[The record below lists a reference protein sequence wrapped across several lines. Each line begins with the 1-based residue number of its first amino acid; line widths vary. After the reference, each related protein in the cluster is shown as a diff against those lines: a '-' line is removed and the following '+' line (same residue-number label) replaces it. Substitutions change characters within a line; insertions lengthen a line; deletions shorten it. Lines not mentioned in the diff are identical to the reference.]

1 MKISPT
7 QTILC
12 FQWPGDCDAVIAQA
26 NEGEWMPG
34 LVQRSEAAGPESA
47 IRSCAVSTSIDRTL
61 LAQLSMAVTGFGNLQ
76 FGFEVHGMKDND
88 PTYVMR
94 YATGD
99 HFTWHVDDGL
109 AEPPLGTRK
118 LSFSLQLSDP
128 NDYDGGDLEF
138 ATYSPLVDPDAPPP
152 SQVFRQRG
160 ALVVFPSFMLHRIS
174 PITRGTRYAMVG
186 WVHGPPFR

>member
-1 MKISPT
+1 MNISPT
-7 QTILC
+7 QSILC
-12 FQWPGDCDAVIAQA
+12 FQWPGDCDAVIAKA
-26 NEGEWMPG
+26 HEGVWVPG
-34 LVQRSEAAGPESA
+34 LVRRSESDGPEGA
-47 IRSCAVSTSIDRTL
+47 VRSCSLSSSIDPVVVG
-61 LAQLSMAVTGFGNLQ
+61 QLSMAVSGVGNLQ
-76 FGFEVHGMKDND
+76 FGFEVHGFKDND

-94 YATGD
+94 YDVGD
-99 HFTWHVDDGL
+99 HYTWHVDNGL

-138 ATYSPLVDPDAPPP
+138 AAYSPAIDPEAPPP
-152 SQVFRQRG
+152 SPVFRQRG